1 MPVPGS
7 LPGEMTTAGSD
18 RTHPLSMQP
27 PAAFV
32 TALAIMSAI
41 DSAID
46 LRRRWRH
53 YDAMLDPVSFS
64 AQLPATFDPQ
74 VLDAARRAM
83 SVNSWRALRAD
94 IRIFSQW
101 CVSEKCSGAPATA
114 TNVARFIRDQAAEGK
129 KASTLARYVSSIA
142 RFHGLANLPD
152 PTRTELVKLELK
164 AQRREL
170 GVRQR
175 QARGLRFRGN
185 VADPL
190 LAAGPVGVSVE
201 AMLASSPDTVQ
212 GARDRALLSLAFDT
226 GLRRSEIVAV
236 SCNHIEPG
244 GAGANGVGGR
254 LFVPRSKS
262 DQEGAGA
269 YAYLAPRSMAHI
281 REWRAQAELTD
292 GALFRRLHRSRT
304 RDARDIWSVGAQLSG
319 QSVTLIYRAMLDAA
333 RDAGLLAM
341 LDDAQY
347 ADWRRALT
355 AHSTRVGLTQDLFAA
370 GQDLAGIMQA
380 LRWRSPA
387 QPARYAQ
394 ALSVEAN
401 AAAKVVGKL

>member
-1 MPVPGS
+1 M
-7 LPGEMTTAGSD
+7 SD
-18 RTHPLSMQP
+18 LVPLSDE
-27 PAAFV
+27 
-32 TALAIMSAI
+32 L
-41 DSAID
+41 
-46 LRRRWRH
+46 
-53 YDAMLDPVSFS
+53 PVSF
-64 AQLPATFDPQ
+64 DPL

-83 SVNSWRALRAD
+83 SANSWRALQAD
-94 IRIFSQW
+94 IKIFARW
-101 CVSEKCSGAPATA
+101 CLSEQCSGAPASA
-114 TNVARFIRDQAAEGK
+114 TDVARFIRDQAAAGK

-152 PTRTELVKLELK
+152 PTRTELVRLELK

-201 AMLASSPDTVQ
+201 AMLACAPETLQ

-236 SCNHIEPG
+236 SFAHIEPG
-244 GAGANGVGGR
+244 GAGANGIGGR

-269 YAYLAPRSMAHI
+269 YAYLAPRSMTHI
-281 REWRAQAELTD
+281 REWQAQAKLVD
-292 GALFRRLHRSRT
+292 GPVFRRLHRSRT
-304 RDARDIWSVGAQLSG
+304 RDERDIWSVGAQLTG

-333 RDAGLLAM
+333 RDAGLLGM

-380 LRWRSPA
+380 LRWKSPA

-401 AAAKVVGKL
+401 AAAKVVGRL